1 VLMHYYAPDE
11 HVSRHV
17 YLGDA
22 RKLRVDLE
30 SAQ

>member
-1 VLMHYYAPDE
+1 MHYYGDDDHTPQ
-11 HVSRHV
+11 HV

-22 RKLRVDLE
+22 RALRRDLE